1 MRMKAKLLNTIVRAG
16 GNPVLPAKE
25 TVTLDA
31 LAPVFPFCT
40 GVRYPK
46 HGNLWTEV
54 NGERRIPLDRG
65 KWRTSHTKNRVPKT
79 QNAISTHATGDSLN
93 LETDMATQLP

>member
-54 NGERRIPLDRG
+54 NGERRIR
-65 KWRTSHTKNRVPKT
+65 KIVYRKRRTLFQHT
-79 QNAISTHATGDSLN
+79 
-93 LETDMATQLP
+93 LPGIA

>member
-1 MRMKAKLLNTIVRAG
+1 MKAKLLNTIVRAG

-54 NGERRIPLDRG
+54 NGERRIR
-65 KWRTSHTKNRVPKT
+65 KNRVPKT

>member
-1 MRMKAKLLNTIVRAG
+1 MKAKLLNTIVRAG

-46 HGNLWTEV
+46 YGNLWTEV
-54 NGERRIPLDRG
+54 NGERRIRKSCTENAERYFNTRYRG
-65 KWRTSHTKNRVPKT
+65 
-79 QNAISTHATGDSLN
+79 
-93 LETDMATQLP
+93 